1 MHKRADA
8 GKRAALMNQEQA
20 GERKALKLAL
30 AASLRDV
37 A

>member
-1 MHKRADA
+1 
-8 GKRAALMNQEQA
+8 MNQEQA